1 MSPTTV
7 AARSPLRWL
16 VLTLGGMLAAVAL
29 SLSMPGASFAA
40 SGDDGGDDS
49 TDLPYTIVVN
59 VRSGGEAVAGATV
72 TVKGGDFE
80 GEATTDEDGRAH
92 IGVPDKET
100 VWTIELVKSSLPSG
114 VEAPDGFAFTQEATF
129 GAGSSVTKNFTLVA
143 AERQTTSFADQ
154 LASRVVNGL
163 NFGLMLALAA
173 IGLSVHFGFAGLLNM
188 GVAGFMAIGAYGFAI
203 SILTF
208 GLAWPVA
215 ALIGLLAAV
224 VFAIILGIPTLRLRG
239 DYLAIVT
246 IAAAEVLRLLFLT
259 SSFRQ
264 WTGSADGLSGFQAS
278 FRASNPLPPGK
289 WGFGP
294 WTYQSDQW
302 WVIVVGIITIA
313 IVVLFV
319 WLLMSSPWGR
329 VIRGIR
335 EDEDA
340 VRSLGKNVFAFKMQ
354 ALIVGGMIIAA
365 GGIITAMGTNV
376 NPNVYVTSQ
385 TFFVWT
391 ALLLG
396 GAATIFGPVLGAVL
410 FWMVRAFLSNLLP
423 AMVQAGLLPFLT
435 VEQSQML
442 VFVLVGIALMLIVIF
457 RPQGILGSKKE
468 LTFVR

>member
-1 MSPTTV
+1 MN
-7 AARSPLRWL
+7 WL
-16 VLTLGGMLAAVAL
+16 QILNNTFAQILAPATLG
-29 SLSMPGASFAA
+29 
-40 SGDDGGDDS
+40 
-49 TDLPYTIVVN
+49 Y
-59 VRSGGEAVAGATV
+59 
-72 TVKGGDFE
+72 
-80 GEATTDEDGRAH
+80 
-92 IGVPDKET
+92 
-100 VWTIELVKSSLPSG
+100 
-114 VEAPDGFAFTQEATF
+114 
-129 GAGSSVTKNFTLVA
+129 
-143 AERQTTSFADQ
+143 
-154 LASRVVNGL
+154 
-163 NFGLMLALAA
+163 ALAA

-208 GLAWPVA
+208 GLPWPVA
-215 ALIGLLAAV
+215 LLIGLIGSVL
-224 VFAIILGIPTLRLRG
+224 FAIVLGIPTLRLRG

-259 SSFRQ
+259 STFRNV
-264 WTGSADGLSGFQAS
+264 TGSADGLSGFQRD
-278 FRASNPLPPGK
+278 FRASNPLPDGR

-302 WVIVVGIITIA
+302 WVIIVGIITIA
-313 IVVLFV
+313 LAVTLV

-340 VRSLGKNVFAFKMQ
+340 VRALGKNVFAFKMQ
-354 ALIVGGMIIAA
+354 ALVVGGVIIAA
-365 GGIITAMGTNV
+365 GGIVTAMGTNV

-410 FWMVRAFLSNLLP
+410 FWMVRALLSNLLP
-423 AMVQAGLLPFLT
+423 AMVEIGWLPFLSA
-435 VEQSQML
+435 EQSQML
-442 VFVLVGIALMLIVIF
+442 VFVLVGVALMLLVIF